1 MPKGQVLWVQNRCR
15 EAIPEYQTAMD
26 SFPTGSEHV
35 VGNLGWC
42 KFLTGSIDEVIPLE
56 EEAVRIAP
64 DKPLLS
70 TLYIRIGL
78 VQLLQSRIP
87 EAIGAFE
94 KARAGHAGEM
104 VDMHANLAAAYA
116 LKGETERTAAE
127 LAKARNLSHDGRYSS
142 VCRLSPR
149 GYSEV
154 PALRALYQN
163 TLFAGLR
170 KAGMSEE

>member
-1 MPKGQVLWVQNRCR
+1 MSKARYCGHRTDAEKPSRNMRRRWPRFPLVVDTWS
-15 EAIPEYQTAMD
+15 AILVGA
-26 SFPTGSEHV
+26 SFS
-35 VGNLGWC
+35 
-42 KFLTGSIDEVIPLE
+42 LE
-56 EEAVRIAP
+56 EEAVRIGP
-64 DKPLLS
+64 GEPLLS
-70 TLYIRIGL
+70 ILYIRIGL
-78 VQLLQSRIP
+78 VQLLQSRVP

-94 KARAGHAGEM
+94 KARAGHPGEM
-104 VDMHANLAAAYA
+104 VDMHAYLAAAYG

-142 VCRLSPR
+142 VCRLSPP

-170 KAGMSEE
+170 KAGMPEE